1 MEKTKHLDDIA
12 NKYHETKDPY
22 YKNLWYKKIKEFANG
37 PDNIK
42 RRAVSTVTS
51 DETSDGR
58 YRVIKQPELF

>member
-37 PDNIK
+37 PNNIK
-42 RRAVSTVTS
+42 RRTISTDSNYKTDNGWNSV
-51 DETSDGR
+51 D
-58 YRVIKQPELF
+58 K